1 MIPSLPSG
9 LCDCWGFLVLAPVSC
24 GIAHGWLRR
33 QGPQRLMMDSKT
45 RWQLWNNDPG
55 RDRGNCGLGAIQNTI
70 VWFPIF
76 DGDTV
81 ERKMQ
86 LHIPSDI
93 AVAWSPMIFRHHKA
107 SCKVVSWTM
116 WSRGSHGSTLCHGK
130 WIKKGN
136 VLSCAAVYQMSTF
149 NRAGLWEQASPP
161 TANHFQL
168 SFINQKLYLYIV
180 ASVGTLETLET
191 YTGACMCCC
200 LLMDKYVR
208 AMRGEVLK
216 WFRGRENF

>member
-1 MIPSLPSG
+1 MIPSIPSG
-9 LCDCWGFLVLAPVSC
+9 LCCRWGFLVLAPVSC
-24 GIAHGWLRR
+24 GIARGWLRR

-86 LHIPSDI
+86 LDIPSDT
-93 AVAWSPMIFRHHKA
+93 AAAWSLMIFRHHKG

-116 WSRGSHGSTLCHGK
+116 WSSGSHSLWKSTWQVNKKK
-130 WIKKGN
+130 WSGECCIVPLKCIHLLNEWRKSYGVFESLK
-136 VLSCAAVYQMSTF
+136 VLFSLNEWGTIYVDRY
-149 NRAGLWEQASPP
+149 
-161 TANHFQL
+161 
-168 SFINQKLYLYIV
+168 LYLYPLNPLLYYYPKCITMKGWEKKADMNGTVLSTIV
-180 ASVGTLETLET
+180 
-191 YTGACMCCC
+191 
-200 LLMDKYVR
+200 
-208 AMRGEVLK
+208 
-216 WFRGRENF
+216 